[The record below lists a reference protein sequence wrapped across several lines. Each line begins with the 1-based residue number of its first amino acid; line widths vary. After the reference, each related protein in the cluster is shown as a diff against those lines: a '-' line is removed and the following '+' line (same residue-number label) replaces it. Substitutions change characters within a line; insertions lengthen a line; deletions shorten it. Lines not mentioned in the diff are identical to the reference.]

1 MELRKDY
8 ILNRYV
14 LIANERSKRP
24 NDFVNQANDSKKSHK
39 TSQNK
44 ESICFFCPGNE
55 HTTPPE
61 IGRIEEDGKWKIRW
75 FPNKFSA
82 VKPEGN
88 PIIKTDNTYF
98 TFSTPF
104 GYQEVIAETNDHTK
118 QLWDLEIDHIKSI
131 LNIYAERINELKNKE
146 HISYVSVF
154 KNHGKEAGTSLLHS
168 HSQIIAYNKLPEN
181 IKEKLSAIDKFDH
194 CPYCDIIN
202 VEKQSFRRCFE
213 NNNFIA
219 FTPYASRF
227 NFEIWVFPKLH
238 LKSITE
244 MQDEQLF
251 DLATILKSILIK
263 LKELNAPYNIC
274 LFYSPDESD
283 LHFHIEICPRF
294 STWAGF
300 EILTNDIINP
310 ISPEDAATFYRGE
323 K

>member
-1 MELRKDY
+1 MENENQKLFKDINEY
-8 ILNRYV
+8 LGSDFKP
-14 LIANERSKRP
+14 LI
-24 NDFVNQANDSKKSHK
+24 D
-39 TSQNK
+39 
-44 ESICFFCPGNE
+44 
-55 HTTPPE
+55 E
-61 IGRIEEDGKWKIRW
+61 IV
-75 FPNKFSA
+75 A
-82 VKPEGN
+82 VKKGMSQKRQSFKQELQE
-88 PIIKTDNTYF
+88 IKGLARSLKKNY
-98 TFSTPF
+98 
-104 GYQEVIAETNDHTK
+104 
-118 QLWDLEIDHIKSI
+118 LIKK
-131 LNIYAERINELKNKE
+131 R
-146 HISYVSVF
+146 
-154 KNHGKEAGTSLLHS
+154 G
-168 HSQIIAYNKLPEN
+168 
-181 IKEKLSAIDKFDH
+181 DKDQFLD